1 MANDAK
7 KTLSMEIRAD
17 GSQARR
23 ETISIAREVEAM
35 KRKSEADALK
45 IAARPPAGTSFP
57 AVGVWRGPEA
67 GKVATG
73 QRGGTLAGNPAGS
86 GSEGSQRIAIIAD
99 GSQALSTISAIRAEL
114 AALAKDAANPVVIAS
129 PRLATG
135 SVVPGRSSPVS
146 PSASLAPAMPMR
158 VAPSVPPMLARPAE
172 PASAGGQQ
180 PSALAIDNTQ
190 ALTGI
195 QTVRSAL
202 NDLARVV
209 ATPLVIPAPTMAAG
223 AGATAARRPLAL
235 RHVSPLEREALAD
248 RQSKAAMI
256 TLKADGAPAKDEAQA
271 TKVAIDA
278 EGAKVKPWSIK
289 ASLGGMVAGAYAAS
303 FKGFG
308 GDMSSMLGL
317 NGLFGG
323 MQSGF
328 GKLLG
333 VAGFAFTGIFKAGTF
348 ALSGIMGGIRKV
360 GSVLTSALTAPL
372 HLATSAFKAMGLA
385 AAMAAAGVYAGLKAL
400 RPAADMQ
407 QYQIQMEVLLKDPAK
422 AKARLAE
429 LTKYA
434 KDTNYSPAEVIE
446 SANLMEAFGIYDG
459 DINRLKLAGDAAN
472 AFGKDIREVVR
483 SVSYLAS
490 GRTGEAME
498 SLSRIGVTRDK
509 LKPYGV
515 TFSKSGEMTSDPK
528 KAVASVFSY
537 FESAFGGMTARQS
550 KTWKGA
556 IQQLTGEVYDAFA
569 RGFKMALGPLTTFV
583 TGNVIPMIESIGD
596 RLASIKWDKL
606 LATPLKMLGGM
617 VEIVNKI
624 ANPRTAAQGMGQL
637 KGLGAD
643 LWAGAKE
650 AMGAFGTVG
659 MGLIKDLAGILE
671 GFVGEGG
678 MGRVF
683 TLAWDG
689 LRLAMEGGAALFKT
703 VMASFS
709 QEFQSGLK
717 MIVDRLPGVN
727 TGETA
732 RHRAA
737 TWDANQRVLKE
748 WEARN
753 PEQFEQSKNALRERM
768 STIPQAARIDAAY
781 NAHKKEFGKDHLT
794 EKEFRKQYVQTELAN
809 IGVMLNPSLGAVRD
823 PVYRQKMGWDTPSKE
838 DPWAAFNAQRDKAAS
853 SLGELGKAFSGRGER
868 QADKAVYERYA
879 QDQSAPVQ
887 AARLQARAA
896 AGRKAAGEGRAV
908 TTRDIRREFAGVMRE
923 KSPEANALWNN
934 VQSRG
939 GFGNTSAALGALPGR
954 LSAGFAPV
962 GERLAGNALDGVIRA
977 RGVKIAN
984 DREAYDD
991 KAAKRMQSLR
1001 KAGWRQTTIDD
1012 QGRTARDP
1020 ATGEFIKFETER
1032 SGDKAAEARQQYHA
1046 VAAKRQQAQGGFQT
1060 AQRRNQM
1067 QQSLGGV
1074 VMQKL
1079 AAINEEEAR
1088 LEIMSRHR
1096 RSRYN
1101 TDTGGLHRDFAI
1113 LARQESMRKNAQKRQ
1128 SVVKDAISDRIGL
1141 KGEKKDEY
1149 WKLMGERGEE
1159 VAGLRK
1165 IDKTYMG
1172 RYNERLR
1179 AGDIEGAAGVRRE
1192 WNDKSES
1199 GKKRVEGLNVK
1210 ARDIARDA
1218 QSEKMGLT
1226 GAKKTQFWWLVD
1238 DRRKGYQRYSELYNE
1253 RVKAGDVKGAAA
1265 VKREWGKVDEAY
1277 RVTGGNVVRES
1288 RLAGAAGKAG
1298 EKPPQEKHLGAIE
1311 NNTKG
1316 TAESVAA
1323 MRLAI
1328 QAMQKSIEQ
1337 MAGTMEQVLAV

>member
-35 KRKSEADALK
+35 KRKSEADVLK
-45 IAARPPAGTSFP
+45 VKTTAAT
-57 AVGVWRGPEA
+57 
-67 GKVATG
+67 
-73 QRGGTLAGNPAGS
+73 
-86 GSEGSQRIAIIAD
+86 AD
-99 GSQALSTISAIRAEL
+99 TDGADRTR
-114 AALAKDAANPVVIAS
+114 
-129 PRLATG
+129 RLALT
-135 SVVPGRSSPVS
+135 
-146 PSASLAPAMPMR
+146 
-158 VAPSVPPMLARPAE
+158 
-172 PASAGGQQ
+172 
-180 PSALAIDNTQ
+180 IDTTQ
-190 ALTGI
+190 ALAGI

-209 ATPLVIPAPTMAAG
+209 ATPLVIPAPTMAG
-223 AGATAARRPLAL
+223 AAASATAARRPLAL

-248 RQSKAAMI
+248 RQSKAAMM
-256 TLKADGAPAKDEAQA
+256 TLKADGAPAKAEAQA
-271 TKVAIDA
+271 TKAAIDA

-308 GDMSSMLGL
+308 GDMASMLGL

-446 SANLMEAFGIYDG
+446 SANLMEAFGIYDN

-569 RGFKMALGPLTTFV
+569 RGFKMALGPLTTFI

-650 AMGAFGTVG
+650 ALGAFGAVG

-671 GFVGEGG
+671 GFVGDGG

-689 LRLAMEGGAALFKT
+689 LKLAMEGGAALFKT

-727 TGETA
+727 TGETVKHNEAEWGA
-732 RHRAA
+732 R
-737 TWDANQRVLKE
+737 QRVLKE
-748 WEARN
+748 WETRD
-753 PEQFEQSKNALRERM
+753 PEGFSRSKKALAGEMR
-768 STIPQAARIDAAY
+768 TVAGGAKAAKAY
-781 NAHKKEFGKDHLT
+781 ADYTKVFGEGNLT
-794 EKEFRKQYVQTELAN
+794 EKEFQKRYILSSLAEMG
-809 IGVMLNPSLGAVRD
+809 IKMDPSLGAVKDASYRSAMGRD
-823 PVYRQKMGWDTPSKE
+823 NPSKE
-838 DPWAAFNAQRDKAAS
+838 DPWAAFNAQRDKVAS
-853 SLGELGKAFSGRGER
+853 SLGELGKAFSG
-868 QADKAVYERYA
+868 
-879 QDQSAPVQ
+879 
-887 AARLQARAA
+887 
-896 AGRKAAGEGRAV
+896 
-908 TTRDIRREFAGVMRE
+908 
-923 KSPEANALWNN
+923 
-934 VQSRG
+934 RG

-977 RGVKIAN
+977 RGVKIAS
-984 DREAYDD
+984 DREASEA
-991 KAAKRMQSLR
+991 KATARMQSLR

-1032 SGDKAAEARQQYHA
+1032 SGDKAAEARQQYYAIA
-1046 VAAKRQQAQGGFQT
+1046 VQRQQAQGGFQ
-1060 AQRRNQM
+1060 AARRRNQM
-1067 QQSLGGV
+1067 QQGLGGV

-1079 AAINEEEAR
+1079 AAINEEEVR
-1088 LEIMSRHR
+1088 LETITRHR
-1096 RSRYN
+1096 RSKYN
-1101 TDTGGLHRDFAI
+1101 KDPED
-1113 LARQESMRKNAQKRQ
+1113 RKYWQWVSDSERNINLGKRQ
-1128 SVVKDAISDRIGL
+1128 TVVRDAISDSMGL

-1159 VAGLRK
+1159 MAGQRK

-1192 WNDKSES
+1192 WNEESEP

-1226 GAKKTQFWWLVD
+1226 GAKKTQFWALVD

-1265 VKREWGKVDEAY
+1265 VKREWGQVDKAY
-1277 RVTGGNVVRES
+1277 RVTGGNIVRES
-1288 RLAGAAGKAG
+1288 RLAGAAGKAS

>member
-1 MANDAK
+1 
-7 KTLSMEIRAD
+7 MEIRAD
-17 GSQARR
+17 ASQARR

-35 KRKSEADALK
+35 KRKAEADVLK
-45 IAARPPAGTSFP
+45 VKTTA
-57 AVGVWRGPEA
+57 
-67 GKVATG
+67 
-73 QRGGTLAGNPAGS
+73 
-86 GSEGSQRIAIIAD
+86 
-99 GSQALSTISAIRAEL
+99 
-114 AALAKDAANPVVIAS
+114 
-129 PRLATG
+129 
-135 SVVPGRSSPVS
+135 
-146 PSASLAPAMPMR
+146 PSASLAPTMPTR
-158 VAPSVPPMLARPAE
+158 LAPSVPPMLARPAA
-172 PASAGGQQ
+172 PAPVGGQQ

-190 ALTGI
+190 ALMGI
-195 QTVRSAL
+195 QAVRSAL
-202 NDLARVV
+202 NELARVV
-209 ATPLVIPAPTMAAG
+209 ATPLAIPAPTMAG
-223 AGATAARRPLAL
+223 AASATATAARRPLSL
-235 RHVSPLEREALAD
+235 RYVSPLEREALAD
-248 RQSKAAMI
+248 RQSKAVMMTI
-256 TLKADGAPAKDEAQA
+256 KADGAPAKGEAQA

-289 ASLGGMVAGAYAAS
+289 ASMGGMAAGAYAAS

-407 QYQIQMEVLLKDPAK
+407 QYQIQMEVLLRDPAK

-446 SANLMEAFGIYDG
+446 SANLMEAFGIYDN

-569 RGFKMALGPLTTFV
+569 RGFKMALGPLTTFI

-643 LWAGAKE
+643 LWAGAKG
-650 AMGAFGTVG
+650 ALGAFGAVG

-678 MGRVF
+678 IGKTF
-683 TLAWDG
+683 ALAWDG
-689 LRLAMEGGAALFKT
+689 LKLAMEGGAALFK
-703 VMASFS
+703 VVLGGFS

-717 MIVDRLPGVN
+717 MALDKIPFVS

-732 RHRAA
+732 KHRAA
-737 TWDANQRVLKE
+737 TWDANQQVLKA

-753 PEQFEQSKNALRERM
+753 PEQFAESKKALIGQM
-768 STIPQAARIDAAY
+768 STFRAAAGIDAAY
-781 NAHKKEFGKDHLT
+781 NAHKREFGKDSLS
-794 EKEFRKQYVQTELAN
+794 EKEFRKRYVQTELVN
-809 IGVMLNPSLGAVRD
+809 MGVKLNPSLGSVRD
-823 PVYRQKMGWDTPSKE
+823 PIYRQKMGWDTPSQK
-838 DPWAAFNAQRDKAAS
+838 DPFAAFNAQRDKAAS

-868 QADKAVYERYA
+868 QADKAVYERYE

-896 AGRKAAGEGRAV
+896 AGRKAADEGRPV
-908 TTRDIRREFAGVMRE
+908 TTRDIQREFAGVMRE

-934 VQSRG
+934 VQGRG

-962 GERLAGNALDGVIRA
+962 GERLAGNALDGIIRA
-977 RGVKIAN
+977 RGVKIAS
-984 DREAYDD
+984 DREAFEA
-991 KAAKRMQSLR
+991 KATARMQSLR
-1001 KAGWRQTTIDD
+1001 KAGWRQTRLDD

-1020 ATGEFIKFETER
+1020 ATGDFVKFETER
-1032 SGDKAAEARQQYHA
+1032 SGDKAAEARQQYYA
-1046 VAAKRQQAQGGFQT
+1046 IAAQRQQAQGGFQT

-1079 AAINEEEAR
+1079 AAINEEEVR
-1088 LEIMSRHR
+1088 LETITRHR
-1096 RSRYN
+1096 RSKYN
-1101 TDTGGLHRDFAI
+1101 KDPED
-1113 LARQESMRKNAQKRQ
+1113 RKYWQWVSDSERNINLGKRQ
-1128 SVVKDAISDRIGL
+1128 TVVRDAISDRLGL

-1149 WKLMGERGEE
+1149 WKLMGERDEE
-1159 VAGLRK
+1159 MAGQRK

-1192 WNDKSES
+1192 WNEESEP

-1210 ARDIARDA
+1210 ARDIVRDA
-1218 QSEKMGLT
+1218 QSERMGLT
-1226 GAKKTQFWWLVD
+1226 GAKKTQYWALVD

-1265 VKREWGKVDEAY
+1265 VKREWGQVDKAY
-1277 RVTGGNVVRES
+1277 RVTGGNIVRES